1 MSWIASSACT
11 MHVCRA
17 LYVCVVSLPDLRIGT
32 IAPSPSP
39 TNSSRQITAQTRSR
53 TRYLARTHAHTP
65 THTHPRTNASTV
77 ELPRNTVPVP
87 VVPSSPDPVHAN
99 FPARK
104 PDTQT
109 VHRHCLAETTPASA
123 RLAFSRADNKRVLS
137 LPVHQTGRAC
147 NAETLLSAAE

>member
-17 LYVCVVSLPDLRIGT
+17 LYVCVVSSPDLRIGT

-39 TNSSRQITAQTRSR
+39 TNSSRQITAQTRSP
-53 TRYLARTHAHTP
+53 TRYLARAHA
-65 THTHPRTNASTV
+65 HTHPRTNASTV
-77 ELPRNTVPVP
+77 EPPRNTVPVPVP

-99 FPARK
+99 LPARK

-123 RLAFSRADNKRVLS
+123 RLAFSRADNKRVLT
-137 LPVHQTGRAC
+137 LPVPNGQS
-147 NAETLLSAAE
+147 L